1 MTFFGFAFVPQ
12 GTPSN
17 IYNAVELSS
26 LSLSVVTTV
35 LSTVIISI
43 RILIVSRMPGASRKL
58 WITMEIIVESAL
70 LYSISAL
77 VVIPMGALLANS
89 ESAGTYYGYAQ
100 TFFTYMAVESHRSSF
115 PVLSS

>member
-12 GTPSN
+12 GTPVN
-17 IYNAVELSS
+17 IFNGVELSS

-43 RILIVSRMPGASRKL
+43 RILMVSRMPGASRKL
-58 WITMEIIVESAL
+58 WITLEIIVESAL

-77 VVIPMGALLANS
+77 VLIPMIALLAS
-89 ESAGTYYGYAQ
+89 SDSAVTYYGYAQ
-100 TFFTYMAVESHRSSF
+100 LFFTYMAVESHRSSF
-115 PVLSS
+115 PVLNS